1 MTTPAKPSSA
11 ASVSTSASAS
21 LPDPFRGGWGR
32 FLRDAWRLSLPFFS
46 SEEKWPARLLLLLIL
61 VLNLAT
67 VYMSVRFNSWYNVFY
82 NALQE
87 KNAPVFWQQ
96 MQEFA
101 KLAFTAIVLAVYKL
115 YITQRLDLRWRN
127 WMTRH
132 YLDKWLAN
140 YRYYH
145 LELLRQ
151 SGTTSVPDNPD
162 QRIQEDIGRFTNSAL
177 GMSMGL
183 LNATV
188 TLVSFI
194 GILWTVSGSL
204 SLTLGAQQVTVP
216 GYMVWVAIAY
226 CAVGSVLAHFIGRKL
241 IRLHFWQEWR
251 EADFRY
257 SLVRLRE
264 YSEAV
269 AFDRGE
275 AASRQHLQGRF
286 ALVLGNMLQL
296 IKVQK
301 GLTWFTAFFQQAAII
316 FPFLVAAP
324 RYFSGAIKL
333 GDVIQISNAFGKVQ
347 DALSWFIDSY
357 VSLASWRATT
367 ERLVS
372 FDRGVGTTLNELTAP
387 LNADA
392 HAAQA
397 LASAAP
403 QAGAN
408 AQAAAKASTW
418 QYQEAGDVLALQPLR
433 CFLPNG
439 KLQVQA
445 DDLQIRAGE
454 AVLIQ
459 GPSGSGKST
468 LLRALAG
475 IWPQAAGQVNLPAHS
490 MFLPQRP
497 YLPHGTLRAVLAY
510 PQPPDAY
517 DDAALQQVLHTV
529 RMPHLADALDTES
542 NWSHKL
548 SGGEQQR
555 VALARALL
563 KQPRWLLAD
572 EATSALDEATEA
584 HLYGALLHMVRERG
598 GGLLSVAHRPGV
610 AAFHNRRWVLEPQTD
625 DSYRVVESAA
635 VQNLQDRD

>member
-1 MTTPAKPSSA
+1 M
-11 ASVSTSASAS
+11 ASVFVRDVTFNPSILQKFMPEPDT

-32 FLRDAWRLSLPFFS
+32 FLRGVWRLSVPFFN
-46 SEEKWPARLLLLLIL
+46 SEEKWHARLMLALIL
-61 VLNLAT
+61 VLNLAA

-101 KLAFTAIVLAVYKL
+101 VLAFTAIVLAVYKL
-115 YITQRLDLRWRN
+115 YVTQRLNLRWRA

-132 YLDKWLAN
+132 YMGKWLAN

-151 SGTTSVPDNPD
+151 GGSAALPDNPD
-162 QRIQEDIGRFTNSAL
+162 QRIQEDIASFTSSAL

-194 GILWTVSGSL
+194 GILWKVSGNISFAV
-204 SLTLGAQQVTVP
+204 GGQMVTVP

-226 CAVGSVLAHFIGRKL
+226 CMVGSVFAHYIGRKL
-241 IRLHFWQEWR
+241 IRLNYWQEWR

-275 AASRQHLQGRF
+275 AASQQHLNGRF
-286 ALVLGNMLQL
+286 DKVLGNMLQL
-296 IKVQK
+296 IKAQK
-301 GLTWFTAFFQQAAII
+301 GLGWFTNFFQQAAII

-347 DALSWFIDSY
+347 DSLSWFIDSY
-357 VSLASWRATT
+357 AGLASWRATT
-367 ERLVS
+367 ERLTS
-372 FDRGVGTTLNELTAP
+372 FDRGVSEPLATLTAAEGAARVTTAP
-387 LNADA
+387 ADW
-392 HAAQA
+392 HYTTGSEQ
-397 LASAAP
+397 
-403 QAGAN
+403 
-408 AQAAAKASTW
+408 
-418 QYQEAGDVLALQPLR
+418 LQLQQVR
-433 CFLPNG
+433 CYLPDG
-439 KLQVQA
+439 KLQVQVA
-445 DDLQIRAGE
+445 AQHMRAGD
-454 AVLIQ
+454 AVLVQ
-459 GPSGSGKST
+459 GDSGSGKST

-475 IWPQAAGQVNLPAHS
+475 IWPQAAGAVELPANS

-497 YLPHGTLRAVLAY
+497 YLPHGTLRAALAY
-510 PQPPDAY
+510 PQAPDAY
-517 DDAALQQVLHTV
+517 DDAQLQSVLHTV
-529 RMPHLADALDTES
+529 RMPQLTDKLDVES
-542 NWSHKL
+542 NWSQKL

-555 VALARALL
+555 VAIARALL
-563 KQPRWLLAD
+563 KKPRWIFAD
-572 EATSALDEATEA
+572 EATSALDAATEA
-584 HLYGALLHMVRERG
+584 RLYQALLDMVRAQG
-598 GGLLSVAHRPGV
+598 GGLLSIAHRPGV
-610 AAFHNRRWVLEPQTD
+610 AAFHTRRWALEPVEHVTPANAE
-625 DSYRVVESAA
+625 SGATAGKRAGYRVVETQAPA
-635 VQNLQDRD
+635 V

>member
-1 MTTPAKPSSA
+1 MAANPSSA
-11 ASVSTSASAS
+11 AS

-32 FLRDAWRLSLPFFS
+32 FLRDAWRLAMPFFN
-46 SEEKWPARLLLLLIL
+46 SEEKWPARLMLALIL

-67 VYMSVRFNSWYNVFY
+67 VYMSVLFNRWYNVFY
-82 NALQE
+82 SALQE
-87 KNAPVFWQQ
+87 KDATVFWQQ
-96 MQEFA
+96 MQRFA
-101 KLAFTAIVLAVYKL
+101 VLAFTGIVLAVYKF
-115 YITQRLDLRWRN
+115 YVTQRLDLRWRG
-127 WMTRH
+127 WMTRN

-140 YRYYH
+140 CRYYH

-151 SGTTSVPDNPD
+151 SGVSSLPDNPD
-162 QRIQEDIGRFTNSAL
+162 QRIQEDIARFTGSAL

-194 GILWTVSGSL
+194 GILWTVSGSI
-204 SLTLGAQQVTVP
+204 SFTLGAQVVSVP

-226 CAVGSVLAHFIGRKL
+226 CIVGSVLAHFIGRRL
-241 IRLHFWQEWR
+241 IRLNFWQEWR

-275 AASRQHLQGRF
+275 AASRQHLEGRF
-286 ALVLGNMLQL
+286 ALALDNMLRL
-296 IKVQK
+296 IKAQK
-301 GLTWFTAFFQQAAII
+301 GLIWFTSFFQQAAII

-333 GDVIQISNAFGKVQ
+333 GDVIQIANAFGKVQ
-347 DALSWFIDSY
+347 DSLSWFIDSY
-357 VSLASWRATT
+357 AGLASWRATT

-372 FDRGVGTTLNELTAP
+372 FDRGVAAGLNDLAMHDA
-387 LNADA
+387 ADA
-392 HAAQA
+392 TQA
-397 LASAAP
+397 SRAAP
-403 QAGAN
+403 GA
-408 AQAAAKASTW
+408 TDW
-418 QYQEAGDVLALQPLR
+418 QHREAGDVLRLQQVR
-433 CFLPNG
+433 CFLPQG

-445 DDLQIRAGE
+445 DALQLQPGE
-454 AVLIQ
+454 AVLVQ

-475 IWPQAAGQVNLPAHS
+475 IWPQAAGSVTLPAQS

-529 RMPHLADALDTES
+529 RMPHLAAWLDTES

-584 HLYGALLHMVRERG
+584 HLYEALLHMVRAQG

-610 AAFHNRRWVLEPQTD
+610 AAFHNRRWVLEPQAD
-625 DSYRVVESAA
+625 DGYRVV
-635 VQNLQDRD
+635 DKG

>member
-1 MTTPAKPSSA
+1 MTATP
-11 ASVSTSASAS
+11 TDTDT
-21 LPDPFRGGWGR
+21 DPFRGGWGR
-32 FLRDAWRLSLPFFS
+32 FLRDAWRLSMPFFN
-46 SEEKWPARLLLLLIL
+46 SEEKWRARLMLALIL
-61 VLNLAT
+61 ALNLAT
-67 VYMSVRFNSWYNVFY
+67 VYMSVLFNQWYNVFY

-87 KNAPVFWQQ
+87 KNADEFWQQ
-96 MQEFA
+96 MQRFSV
-101 KLAFTAIVLAVYKL
+101 LAFTAIVLAVYK
-115 YITQRLDLRWRN
+115 YYVTQRLDVRWRG

-151 SGTTSVPDNPD
+151 SNAASISDNPD
-162 QRIQEDIGRFTNSAL
+162 QRIQEDIARFTGSAL

-183 LNATV
+183 LNASV

-194 GILWTVSGSL
+194 GILWTVSGSI
-204 SLTLGAQQVTVP
+204 SLTLGAQTLTVP

-226 CAVGSVLAHFIGRKL
+226 CAVGSVFAHVIGRRL
-241 IRLHFWQEWR
+241 IRLNYWQEWR

-275 AASRQHLQGRF
+275 AASRQHLDGRF
-286 ALVLGNMLQL
+286 ALVLANMLQL
-296 IKVQK
+296 IKAQK
-301 GLTWFTAFFQQAAII
+301 GLIWFTSFFQQAALI

-324 RYFSGAIKL
+324 RYFSGVIKL

-357 VSLASWRATT
+357 ASLASWRATT

-372 FDRGVGTTLNELTAP
+372 FDRGVAAALNELAMREP
-387 LNADA
+387 A
-392 HAAQA
+392 HAPEQ
-397 LASAAP
+397 ASATCAT
-403 QAGAN
+403 GAR
-408 AQAAAKASTW
+408 AVAASGDGEALHW
-418 QYQEAGDVLALQPLR
+418 VHQEAGDTLCLRQVR
-433 CFLPNG
+433 CFLPHG

-445 DDLQIRAGE
+445 DDLRIQPGE

-475 IWPQAAGQVNLPAHS
+475 IWPQATGCVTLPARS

-497 YLPHGTLRAVLAY
+497 YLPHGTLRAALSY

-517 DDAALQQVLHTV
+517 SDAALHEVLRTV
-529 RMPHLADALDTES
+529 RMPHLAEQLDAES
-542 NWSHKL
+542 NWSHQL

-572 EATSALDEATEA
+572 EASSALDEATEA
-584 HLYGALLHMVRERG
+584 HLYEALLQMVRAQG
-598 GGLLSVAHRPGV
+598 GGLLSIAHRPGV
-610 AAFHNRRWVLEPQTD
+610 AAFHDRRWVLEPRD
-625 DSYRVVESAA
+625 GGDAYHVVEKAMPPAA
-635 VQNLQDRD
+635 

>member
-1 MTTPAKPSSA
+1 M
-11 ASVSTSASAS
+11 ASVFVRNVTFNPSILQKFMSEPDT

-32 FLRDAWRLSLPFFS
+32 FLRDACRLSLPFFN
-46 SEEKWPARLLLLLIL
+46 SEEKWPARLMLALIL
-61 VLNLAT
+61 ALNLAT

-101 KLAFTAIVLAVYKL
+101 VLAFTAIVLAVYKL
-115 YITQRLDLRWRN
+115 YVTQRLNLRWRD

-132 YLDKWLAN
+132 YLDKWLLN

-151 SGTTSVPDNPD
+151 SGTTNVPDNPD
-162 QRIQEDIGRFTNSAL
+162 QRIQEDIGRFTSSAL
-177 GMSMGL
+177 SMSMGL

-194 GILWTVSGSL
+194 GILWKVSGSI
-204 SLTLGAQQVTVP
+204 SFTLGAQQVTVP
-216 GYMVWVAIAY
+216 GYMVWVAVAY
-226 CAVGSVLAHFIGRKL
+226 CAVGSVLAHVIGRKL

-257 SLVRLRE
+257 NLVRLRE

-324 RYFSGAIKL
+324 RYFGGLIKL
-333 GDVIQISNAFGKVQ
+333 GDVMQISNAFGKVQ

-357 VSLASWRATT
+357 VDLASWRATT

-372 FDRGVGTTLNELTAP
+372 FDRGVGTALSNLTAP
-387 LNADA
+387 ATAD
-392 HAAQA
+392 AAQA
-397 LASAAP
+397 ASGALAEAA
-403 QAGAN
+403 GEM
-408 AQAAAKASTW
+408 TW

-445 DDLQIRAGE
+445 DGLQIRAGE

-497 YLPHGTLRAVLAY
+497 YLPHGTLRAALAY
-510 PQPPDAY
+510 PQSPDAY
-517 DDAALQQVLHTV
+517 DDTALQQVLHTV
-529 RMPHLADALDTES
+529 RMPHLAEMLDTES

-563 KQPRWLLAD
+563 KRPHWLLAD

-584 HLYGALLHMVRERG
+584 HLYGALLEMVREQG

-610 AAFHNRRWVLEPQTD
+610 AAFHTRRWVLEPQAD
-625 DSYRVVESAA
+625 DSYRVVEKT
-635 VQNLQDRD
+635 

>member
-1 MTTPAKPSSA
+1 M
-11 ASVSTSASAS
+11 
-21 LPDPFRGGWGR
+21 
-32 FLRDAWRLSLPFFS
+32 RDAWRLSMPFFNA
-46 SEEKWPARLLLLLIL
+46 EEKWPARLMLLLIL

-67 VYMSVRFNSWYNVFY
+67 VYMSVLFNQWYNVFY

-87 KNAPVFWQQ
+87 KDATVFWQQ
-96 MQEFA
+96 MQRFA
-101 KLAFTAIVLAVYKL
+101 VLAFTAIVLAVYKF
-115 YITQRLDLRWRN
+115 YVTQRLDLRWRG

-151 SGTTSVPDNPD
+151 SGAASVPDNPD
-162 QRIQEDIGRFTNSAL
+162 QRIQEDIARFTGSAL

-194 GILWTVSGSL
+194 GILWTVSGSI
-204 SLTLGAQQVTVP
+204 SFTLGAQMVTVP
-216 GYMVWVAIAY
+216 GYMVWVALAY
-226 CAVGSVLAHFIGRKL
+226 CAVGSVLAHFIGRRL
-241 IRLHFWQEWR
+241 IRLNFWQEWR

-275 AASRQHLQGRF
+275 AASRQHLDGRF
-286 ALVLGNMLQL
+286 TLVLSNMLQL
-296 IKVQK
+296 IKAQK
-301 GLTWFTAFFQQAAII
+301 GLIWFTSFFQQAAII

-347 DALSWFIDSY
+347 DSLSWFIDSY
-357 VSLASWRATT
+357 AGLASWRATT

-372 FDRGVGTTLNELTAP
+372 FDRGVGAALKELTMPAQT
-387 LNADA
+387 D
-392 HAAQA
+392 AAQA
-397 LASAAP
+397 QPNAP
-403 QAGAN
+403 AEKQ
-408 AQAAAKASTW
+408 W
-418 QYQEAGDVLALQPLR
+418 HYQEAGDVLALQALR

-445 DDLQIRAGE
+445 DDLHIQPGE

-459 GPSGSGKST
+459 GSSGSGKST

-475 IWPQAAGQVNLPAHS
+475 IWPQAMGQVNLPAQS

-510 PQPPDAY
+510 PQPPNAY
-517 DDAALQQVLHTV
+517 DDTALQQVLHTV
-529 RMPHLADALDTES
+529 RMPHLAGLLDTES

-563 KQPRWLLAD
+563 KRPRWLLAD

-584 HLYGALLHMVRERG
+584 HLYAALLEMVRAQG

-610 AAFHNRRWVLEPQTD
+610 AAFHNRRWVLEPQAD
-625 DSYRVVESAA
+625 DSYRVVEKA
-635 VQNLQDRD
+635 